1 MLKVLEKEIF
11 NSSAS
16 FFVATKVEV
25 FGFSRTVWL
34 TEYVKLG

>member
-25 FGFSRTVWL
+25 SFGFSRTVWL
-34 TEYVKLG
+34 AEYVN